1 VTCFPIGPAR
11 DAPLASELPL
21 SVEPAIL
28 EFISEQHYHIENDS
42 EWATLV
48 PAHGAR
54 VRLGASPRE
63 EWDVA
68 LFSDLACLD
77 VVRRAFLQM
86 RDGAIAASPAAETC
100 LGQLRQAIVCT
111 ADTTLEPARIVCDEA
126 GHCGGAASG
135 ETAHRCRNW
144 AQVRE
149 FVEANQA
156 TWAV

>member
-1 VTCFPIGPAR
+1 
-11 DAPLASELPL
+11 LPL

-28 EFISEQHYHIENDS
+28 EFISEERYHIENDT

-48 PAHGAR
+48 PAHRAR
-54 VRLGASPRE
+54 VRLGAPPQE
-63 EWDVA
+63 LGVA

-86 RDGAIAASPAAETC
+86 RSGAIAASPAAEAC

-111 ADTTLEPARIVCDEA
+111 ADSTLEPARIVCEDV
-126 GHCGGAASG
+126 GRCGGAASG

-156 TWAV
+156 TWAIDYSG